1 MTISYTVSVKS
12 CRPDIA
18 CNGHFVVEPIR
29 NGRTRQY
36 PDHQL
41 RRGTLIAIPVA
52 EMAMKKVFAL
62 LITITI
68 LAAVAAP
75 AFGQGRSR
83 RTYYEPAP
91 NSRTYYDNSQA
102 RYDNSRAYY
111 DYGYRD
117 RSVWDRHRDKLTL
130 AIGAGSGAAI
140 GGLIGGKRGAVVG
153 AVSGLGASA
162 LYAYKLRNRRNR
174 Y

>member
-1 MTISYTVSVKS
+1 MV
-12 CRPDIA
+12 
-18 CNGHFVVEPIR
+18 
-29 NGRTRQY
+29 
-36 PDHQL
+36 
-41 RRGTLIAIPVA
+41 
-52 EMAMKKVFAL
+52 MKKVFAL